1 RARAPLRASDFRCTN
16 GGDPRHQC
24 GRPSPGGG
32 GPAMKQLRAGIDF
45 QSARL
50 QGFLTEAASVF
61 RRDLKPL
68 LSFDEV
74 RRAARMEGQAYRGL
88 TEVPLAKIRG
98 SVDRPNDFDAS
109 FLPVRSHLRERWARL
124 DAAMRS
130 GEAVPPIEVYQ
141 LGDVYFVKD
150 GHHRVSV
157 ARHLG
162 WKSIPA
168 RVIEVRTRAPLA
180 SDIDPAALIQAREY
194 VDFLERTHLD
204 RVRPQASI
212 AVSRLGRYDRILE
225 DILGHR
231 YFLGL
236 QQYREVDM
244 EEASAS
250 WYDNVYKPI
259 ADLIREY
266 DILAHFPGRTEAD
279 LYLWI
284 TARWLELSQ
293 TQKPAG
299 PAEAIADILFETE
312 GTVAAVP
319 SPQVLAVLKR
329 WLGPSRR
336 VIELPARL
344 IRRAGAPR
352 PGLDS

>member
-1 RARAPLRASDFRCTN
+1 MKQIRARTNYETARIQSFLRDSGAVLR
-16 GGDPRHQC
+16 GDTR
-24 GRPSPGGG
+24 
-32 GPAMKQLRAGIDF
+32 
-45 QSARL
+45 
-50 QGFLTEAASVF
+50 
-61 RRDLKPL
+61 PL

-74 RRAARMEGQAYRGL
+74 RRAARLEGQADTGL
-88 TEVPLAKIRG
+88 KDVPLADIRG
-98 SVDRPNDFDAS
+98 SVGRPNNFDAS
-109 FLPVRSHLRERWARL
+109 FLPVKPRMRKRWEQL
-124 DAAMRS
+124 DAAMRR
-130 GEAVPPIEVYQ
+130 GEAVPPIEVYH

-162 WKSIPA
+162 WKTIPA
-168 RVIEVRTRAPLA
+168 KVIEVKTRAPLTGDMNA
-180 SDIDPAALIQAREY
+180 AALLQAKEY
-194 VDFLERTHLD
+194 VDFLERSQLD

-212 AVSRLGRYDRILE
+212 AVSRLGRYDRIFE

-231 YFLGL
+231 YFMGL
-236 QQYREVDM
+236 QQYREVAVA
-244 EEASAS
+244 EASAS

-266 DILAHFPGRTEAD
+266 DILPHFPGRTEAD
-279 LYLWI
+279 LYLWV
-284 TARWLELSQ
+284 TARWLELSR

-312 GTVAAVP
+312 GTAATAP

-329 WLGPSRR
+329 WLGPPRR

-344 IRRAGAPR
+344 LRRATTLREDPDLGPA
-352 PGLDS
+352 

>member
-1 RARAPLRASDFRCTN
+1 
-16 GGDPRHQC
+16 
-24 GRPSPGGG
+24 
-32 GPAMKQLRAGIDF
+32 M
-45 QSARL
+45 
-50 QGFLTEAASVF
+50 
-61 RRDLKPL
+61 
-68 LSFDEV
+68 
-74 RRAARMEGQAYRGL
+74 
-88 TEVPLAKIRG
+88 
-98 SVDRPNDFDAS
+98 
-109 FLPVRSHLRERWARL
+109 
-124 DAAMRS
+124 
-130 GEAVPPIEVYQ
+130 YQ

-180 SDIDPAALIQAREY
+180 SDMDPAALIQAREY

-284 TARWLELSQ
+284 TARWLELSRA
-293 TQKPAG
+293 QKPAG

-312 GTVAAVP
+312 GAGAPPP
-319 SPQVLAVLKR
+319 SPQVLAVLQR
-329 WLGPSRR
+329 WLGPPRR

-344 IRRAGAPR
+344 VRRATTARSQPTR
-352 PGLDS
+352 DPA